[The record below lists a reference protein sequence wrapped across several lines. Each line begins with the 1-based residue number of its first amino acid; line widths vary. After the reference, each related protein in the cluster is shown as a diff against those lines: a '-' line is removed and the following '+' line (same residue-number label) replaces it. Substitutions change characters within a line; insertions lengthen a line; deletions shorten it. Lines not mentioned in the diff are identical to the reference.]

1 LRKAATGRDPAQIEK
16 EGAMLAF
23 IQLDTGQSG
32 YGVRYRRLTFGLYMP
47 WLASMATLMSR
58 LI

>member
-1 LRKAATGRDPAQIEK
+1 
-16 EGAMLAF
+16 MLAF

-32 YGVRYRRLTFGLYMP
+32 SRATYRLTLGLHVP
-47 WLASMATLMSR
+47 WLASMVAFLHR